1 MIDHKDSH
9 PATTPSETADTADT
23 SNAAA
28 ERPDDLFF
36 SASPDELARG
46 FRSDPRTGVHTCLI
60 CYAQFEDG
68 CVHEIEGRLYQGE
81 RAAREHVARVHGSV
95 AAWLAGLNKRLTGLS
110 DTQKLLL
117 ACMREG
123 LDDKATAERMGIAAS
138 TVRNHRFQMR
148 ERERQARVFLAIM
161 TLTDREMP
169 RRKPAEELMAVSRNA
184 MQVDERYA
192 LTQREYDE
200 ILARY
205 FPDGPD
211 GRLTEFPA
219 KEKRK
224 MAILTHLTKRF
235 EPQVRY
241 TEKQVT
247 EILKTANADHA
258 TLRRYLIEY
267 GFMDRER
274 DCSAYWLKS

>member
-1 MIDHKDSH
+1 MHDETNRGQAPM
-9 PATTPSETADTADT
+9 PADREQDVT
-23 SNAAA
+23 
-28 ERPDDLFF
+28 ERADDLFF
-36 SASPDELARG
+36 SASPDELAAG
-46 FRSDPRTGVHTCLI
+46 IRSDIRTGAHTCLI
-60 CYAQFEDG
+60 CHARFEEG
-68 CVHEIEGRLYQGE
+68 CVHEIGGRLYHGE
-81 RAAREHVARVHGSV
+81 RAACEHVARVHGSV
-95 AAWLAGLNKRLTGLS
+95 AAWLTGLNKRLTGLS

-117 ACMREG
+117 ACMRAG
-123 LDDKATAERMGIAAS
+123 LDDKAIAERMGITAS

-161 TLTDREMP
+161 TVTGNEAP
-169 RRKPAEELMAVSRNA
+169 RRKPTEELMAVSRNA
-184 MQVDERYA
+184 VQVDERYA

-200 ILARY
+200 ILAKY
-205 FPDGPD
+205 FPDGPA

-219 KEKRK
+219 REKRK

-235 EPQVRY
+235 EPGVRY

-247 EILKTANADHA
+247 EILKTAHADHA

-274 DCSAYWLKS
+274 DCSAYWRKT